1 MEVFKASED
10 DVEGSKVWLL
20 PRLVSRAIVGLGK
33 RIKWSDFRGEA
44 ASNLHPPPFFHKISI
59 FPPILPRNR
68 FKSTGAWHTNGKQLV
83 FDYVFSLLKKPNDH
97 SDHDDNRFK
106 LTGLGK
112 CVDELCD
119 DRYSLQPSFPD
130 PLQNYDTH
138 STFPFLKRFSFV
150 TTSLYWWWWI
160 GDAFGGISLMWTDT
174 PRRLPWLIQ
183 SCTLG

>member
-68 FKSTGAWHTNGKQLV
+68 FKSTGPWLTNGKQLV
-83 FDYVFSLLKKPNDH
+83 FDANVF
-97 SDHDDNRFK
+97 
-106 LTGLGK
+106 
-112 CVDELCD
+112 
-119 DRYSLQPSFPD
+119 
-130 PLQNYDTH
+130 
-138 STFPFLKRFSFV
+138 FSFKKETMIIMTMMTIGLNWPGWGSVWTSCV
-150 TTSLYWWWWI
+150 TINTH
-160 GDAFGGISLMWTDT
+160 FN
-174 PRRLPWLIQ
+174 LP
-183 SCTLG
+183 SPTLFKIMTHILHFHFSRGFLF